1 MPFPRP
7 PRRIV
12 ISVEAHGLSQP
23 RSLLRGLF
31 TALPSCSVAR
41 SDQSRALPWILRW
54 PAVWEFRKGVL
65 KRLLP
70 PAVFLVSCV
79 RTGAFLN
86 SPAASLLA
94 GIASSLRF
102 ARAIV
107 CRGCYAPSDCMTHP
121 AERPITKSESARVS
135 RNFKRTVPAGDRTYF
150 YYVFCFVVFAFLRI
164 ENP

>member
-1 MPFPRP
+1 MPAVPLP
-7 PRRIV
+7 PSGNSAVCPRRV
-12 ISVEAHGLSQP
+12 VLSVEAHGLNQP

-107 CRGCYAPSDCMTHP
+107 CRDCYAPSGNS
-121 AERPITKSESARVS
+121 I
-135 RNFKRTVPAGDRTYF
+135 F
-150 YYVFCFVVFAFLRI
+150 
-164 ENP
+164 